1 MPAPRHAT
9 AAVALCRC
17 RSCAAPPPAVALR
30 PQLSARRVDSLMDS
44 SASETY
50 RRPRHTLLM
59 RVRDPA
65 GRVFSEGHHDL
76 AESCCSR
83 RFAGGALEESSTCVL

>member
-76 AESCCSR
+76 AGKELLQRGHC
-83 RFAGGALEESSTCVL
+83 